1 VRSSSV
7 NVTTYRFVAIGL
19 SSRLSSKPAERPSY
33 HIHRGHL
40 LVPYCIICVIE

>member
-1 VRSSSV
+1 
-7 NVTTYRFVAIGL
+7 VAIGL

-40 LVPYCIICVIE
+40 LEGIV